1 MGRPNKINSP
11 EHLWELFQA
20 YKKHTKENPFIIK
33 DFVGKDAE
41 MVYREKER
49 PLTMEGFN
57 NYVFDNGVIHGLDNY
72 FANSRGKYNKFSSI
86 CRAIKEQIRQ
96 DQIEGG
102 MAGMY
107 NPSITQRLNNLV
119 EKTQTTII
127 EQPLFNIDESDDND
141 SDQEDSE
148 A

>member
-1 MGRPNKINSP
+1 MGRPNKIHSP
-11 EHLWELFQA
+11 EHLWELFQD
-20 YKKHTKENPFIIK
+20 YKKKTKENPFIVK

-49 PLTMEGFN
+49 PLTIEGLN
-57 NYVFDNGVIHGLDNY
+57 NYVFDMGIIHGLDNY
-72 FANSRGKYNKFSSI
+72 FANSRGRYKKFSSI

-107 NPSITQRLNNLV
+107 NPSITQRLNSLV

-127 EQPLFNIDESDDND
+127 EQPLFDLDSEEDADDN
-141 SDQEDSE
+141 
-148 A
+148 

>member
-1 MGRPNKINSP
+1 MGRPNKIHSP

-20 YKKHTKENPFIIK
+20 YKKNTKENPFIVK
-33 DFVGKDAE
+33 DYVGKDAE

-49 PLTMEGFN
+49 PLTIEGLN
-57 NYVFDNGVIHGLDNY
+57 NYVFDMGIIHGLDNY
-72 FANSRGKYNKFSSI
+72 FANSRGRYKKFSSI

-119 EKTQTTII
+119 EKTQTTIV
-127 EQPLFNIDESDDND
+127 EQPLFNLESEEEET
-141 SDQEDSE
+141 ED
-148 A
+148 

>member
-1 MGRPNKINSP
+1 MGRPNKIHSP

-20 YKKHTKENPFIIK
+20 YKKKTKENPFIVK
-33 DFVGKDAE
+33 DYVGKDAE

-49 PLTMEGFN
+49 PLTIEGFE
-57 NYVFDNGVIHGLDNY
+57 NYCADEGIIQDLSNY
-72 FANSRGKYNKFSSI
+72 FANSRGRYKRFSTI
-86 CRAIKEQIRQ
+86 CSRIRREVRT

-119 EKTQTTII
+119 EKTQTTIV
-127 EQPLFNIDESDDND
+127 EQPLFNLEEDEP
-141 SDQEDSE
+141 EE
-148 A
+148 TE

>member
-20 YKKHTKENPFIIK
+20 YKKHTKENPFIVK

-49 PLTMEGFN
+49 PLTIEGFE
-57 NYVFDNGVIHGLDNY
+57 NYCADQEIIQDLSNY
-72 FANSRGKYNKFSSI
+72 FANSRGRYKKFSTI
-86 CRAIKEQIRQ
+86 CSRIRREVRS

-107 NPSITQRLNNLV
+107 NPSITQRLNSLV

-127 EQPLFNIDESDDND
+127 EQPLFDLEGDND
-141 SDQEDSE
+141 ELED
-148 A
+148 

>member
-1 MGRPNKINSP
+1 MGRPNKITSP
-11 EHLWELFQA
+11 EHLWELFQE
-20 YKKHTKENPFIIK
+20 YKKKTKENPFIVK

-49 PLTMEGFN
+49 PLTIEGLN
-57 NYVFDNGVIHGLDNY
+57 NYVFDMGIIHGLDNY
-72 FANSRGKYNKFSSI
+72 FANSRGRYKKFSSI

-107 NPSITQRLNNLV
+107 NPSITQRLNSLV

-127 EQPLFNIDESDDND
+127 EQPLFDLEGDNEEL
-141 SDQEDSE
+141 ED
-148 A
+148 

>member
-1 MGRPNKINSP
+1 MGRPNKITSP
-11 EHLWELFQA
+11 EHLWELFQE
-20 YKKHTKENPFIIK
+20 YKKKTKENPFIVK

-49 PLTMEGFN
+49 PLTIEGLN
-57 NYVFDNGVIHGLDNY
+57 NYVFDMGIIHGLDNY
-72 FANSRGKYNKFSSI
+72 FANSRGRYKKFSSI

-107 NPSITQRLNNLV
+107 NPSITQRLNSLV

-127 EQPLFNIDESDDND
+127 EQPLFDLDSEEDADDN
-141 SDQEDSE
+141 
-148 A
+148 

>member
-1 MGRPNKINSP
+1 MGRPNKIHSP

-20 YKKHTKENPFIIK
+20 YKKNTKENPFIVK
-33 DFVGKDAE
+33 DYVGKDAE

-49 PLTMEGFN
+49 PLTMEGLN
-57 NYVFDNGVIHGLDNY
+57 NYVFDMGIIHGLDNY
-72 FANSRGKYNKFSSI
+72 FANSRGRYKRFSSI

-119 EKTQTTII
+119 EKTQTTIV
-127 EQPLFNIDESDDND
+127 EQPLFNLESEDEEET
-141 SDQEDSE
+141 ED
-148 A
+148 

>member
-1 MGRPNKINSP
+1 MGRPNKIHSP
-11 EHLWELFQA
+11 EHLWELFQD
-20 YKKHTKENPFIIK
+20 YKKKTKENPFIVK

-49 PLTMEGFN
+49 PLTIEGLN
-57 NYVFDNGVIHGLDNY
+57 NYVFDIGIIHGLDNY
-72 FANSRGKYNKFSSI
+72 FANSRGRYKKFSSI

-107 NPSITQRLNNLV
+107 NPSITQRLNSLV

-127 EQPLFNIDESDDND
+127 EQPLFDLEGDND
-141 SDQEDSE
+141 ELED
-148 A
+148 

>member
-1 MGRPNKINSP
+1 MGRPNKIQSP
-11 EHLWELFQA
+11 EHLYELFEA
-20 YKKHTKENPFIIK
+20 YKKKTKENPFIVK

-49 PLTMEGFN
+49 PLTIEGFE
-57 NYVFDNGVIHGLDNY
+57 NYCANEGVIQDLGMY
-72 FANSRGKYNKFSSI
+72 FSNSKGRYKRFSTI
-86 CRAIKEQIRQ
+86 CSRIRREVRS

-119 EKTQTTII
+119 EKTQTTIV
-127 EQPLFNIDESDDND
+127 EMPLFDL
-141 SDQEDSE
+141 DSE
-148 A
+148 EEEPED

>member
-1 MGRPNKINSP
+1 MGRPNKIHSP
-11 EHLWELFQA
+11 EHLWELFQE
-20 YKKHTKENPFIIK
+20 YKKKTKENPFIVK

-49 PLTMEGFN
+49 PLTIEGLN
-57 NYVFDNGVIHGLDNY
+57 NYVFDMGIIHGLDNY
-72 FANSRGKYNKFSSI
+72 FANSRGRYKKFSSI

-107 NPSITQRLNNLV
+107 NPSITQRLNSLV

-127 EQPLFNIDESDDND
+127 EQPLFDLDSEEDADDN
-141 SDQEDSE
+141 
-148 A
+148 

>member
-1 MGRPNKINSP
+1 MGRPNKIHSP
-11 EHLWELFQA
+11 EHLWELFQE
-20 YKKHTKENPFIIK
+20 YKKKTKENPFIVK

-49 PLTMEGFN
+49 PLTIEGLN
-57 NYVFDNGVIHGLDNY
+57 NYVFDMGIIHGLDNY
-72 FANSRGKYNKFSSI
+72 FANSRGRYKKFSSI

-119 EKTQTTII
+119 EKTQTTIV
-127 EQPLFNIDESDDND
+127 EMPLFNLNEEDEEGI
-141 SDQEDSE
+141 QED
-148 A
+148 

>member
-1 MGRPNKINSP
+1 MGRPNKIHSP

-20 YKKHTKENPFIIK
+20 YKKHTKDNPFIVK

-41 MVYREKER
+41 TVYREKER
-49 PLTMEGFN
+49 PLTIEGFE
-57 NYVFDNGVIHGLDNY
+57 NYCADQEIIGDLSHY
-72 FANSRGKYNKFSSI
+72 FANTRGRYKRFLTICSRI
-86 CRAIKEQIRQ
+86 RREVRA

-119 EKTQTTII
+119 EKVQQTIV
-127 EQPLFNIDESDDND
+127 EQPLFNLDESDDND
-141 SDQEDSE
+141 IDQED
-148 A
+148 

>member
-1 MGRPNKINSP
+1 MGRPNKIHSP
-11 EHLWELFQA
+11 EHLWELFQD
-20 YKKHTKENPFIIK
+20 YKKKTKENPFIVK

-49 PLTMEGFN
+49 PLTIEGLN
-57 NYVFDNGVIHGLDNY
+57 NYVFDMGIIHGLDNY
-72 FANSRGKYNKFSSI
+72 FANSRGRYKKFSSI

-107 NPSITQRLNNLV
+107 NPSITQRLNSLV

-127 EQPLFNIDESDDND
+127 EQPLFDLEGDNEEL
-141 SDQEDSE
+141 ED
-148 A
+148 

>member
-1 MGRPNKINSP
+1 MGRPNKIQSP
-11 EHLWELFQA
+11 EHLYELFEA
-20 YKKHTKENPFIIK
+20 YKKKTKENPFIVK

-57 NYVFDNGVIHGLDNY
+57 NYVFDMGIIHGLDNY
-72 FANSRGKYNKFSSI
+72 FANSRGRYKKFSSI
-86 CRAIKEQIRQ
+86 CRTIKEQIRQ

-127 EQPLFNIDESDDND
+127 EQPLFDLDGDNEEPI
-141 SDQEDSE
+141 ED
-148 A
+148 

>member
-1 MGRPNKINSP
+1 MGRPNKITSP
-11 EHLWELFQA
+11 EHLLELFQA
-20 YKKHTKENPFIIK
+20 YKKKTKENPFIVK

-49 PLTMEGFN
+49 PLTIEGLN
-57 NYVFDNGVIHGLDNY
+57 NYVFDTGIIHGLDNY
-72 FANSRGKYNKFSSI
+72 FANSRGRYKKFSSI

-107 NPSITQRLNNLV
+107 NPSITQRLNSLV

-127 EQPLFNIDESDDND
+127 EQPLFDLEGDND
-141 SDQEDSE
+141 ELED
-148 A
+148 

>member
-1 MGRPNKINSP
+1 MGRPNKIHSP

-20 YKKHTKENPFIIK
+20 YKKNTKQNPFIVK
-33 DFVGKDAE
+33 DYVGKDAE

-49 PLTMEGFN
+49 PLTMEGLN
-57 NYVFDNGVIHGLDNY
+57 NYVFDMGIIHGLDNY
-72 FANSRGKYNKFSSI
+72 FANSRGRYKKFSSI

-119 EKTQTTII
+119 EKTQTTIV
-127 EQPLFNIDESDDND
+127 EQPLFNLESEEDEEN
-141 SDQEDSE
+141 ED
-148 A
+148 

>member
-1 MGRPNKINSP
+1 MGRPNKIQSP
-11 EHLWELFQA
+11 EHLYELFEA
-20 YKKHTKENPFIIK
+20 YKKKTKENPFIVK

-49 PLTMEGFN
+49 PLTIEGFE
-57 NYVFDNGVIHGLDNY
+57 NYCANEGVIQDLGMY
-72 FANSRGKYNKFSSI
+72 FSNSKGRYKRFSTI
-86 CRAIKEQIRQ
+86 CSRIRREVRS

-127 EQPLFNIDESDDND
+127 EQPLFDLDGDNEEP
-141 SDQEDSE
+141 ED
-148 A
+148 